1 MSHGTGNVLSD
12 DHSGDYLASL
22 PPTIHKLQPWMKKE
36 RNKFAPYQK
45 PQGVNCIEL
54 HFAEKSLGRHACNDI
69 PLEDARAGKPL
80 LMRGL
85 RATSDSAFRRALAMK
100 EADREAARLRVLT
113 TAWELEAV
121 DRQREFLIAMQ
132 EETMQQFY
140 QSADD
145 IRLFMSVMERRSVD
159 ELKNE
164 EDSQVGACSQDLTS
178 LALEDE
184 RLNQMEELSGEEGE
198 RKVADSRDDLSAILN
213 ALVTVE
219 SVGMDENEGSEGDHR
234 L

>member
-1 MSHGTGNVLSD
+1 
-12 DHSGDYLASL
+12 
-22 PPTIHKLQPWMKKE
+22 
-36 RNKFAPYQK
+36 
-45 PQGVNCIEL
+45 
-54 HFAEKSLGRHACNDI
+54 
-69 PLEDARAGKPL
+69 
-80 LMRGL
+80 
-85 RATSDSAFRRALAMK
+85 MK

-113 TAWELEAV
+113 TALELEAV
-121 DRQREFLIAMQ
+121 DRRREFLIAMQ

-145 IRLFMSVMERRSVD
+145 LRLFMNVMERRSVD

-184 RLNQMEELSGEEGE
+184 GLNRMEELSGEEEG
-198 RKVADSRDDLSAILN
+198 RKVVDSRDDLSAILN

-219 SVGMDENEGSEGDHR
+219 SVGMDEDEGSEGDHR